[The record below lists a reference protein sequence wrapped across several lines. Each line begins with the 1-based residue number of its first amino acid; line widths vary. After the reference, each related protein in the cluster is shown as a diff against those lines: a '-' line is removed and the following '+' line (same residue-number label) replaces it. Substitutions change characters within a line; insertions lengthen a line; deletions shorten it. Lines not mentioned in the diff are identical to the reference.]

1 MSFYWKILLL
11 IVIFEAI
18 KNNSINI
25 NLLINYEIYMAQLT
39 ENIKNLKERLTP
51 LLIKIGYNLL
61 YSFSVCQIEF
71 NKIKNIIEPKWKLL
85 FRFCYKY
92 LKDKDLILE
101 PKKKILILLDNDG
114 NNISSMILSN
124 RDAILFL
131 ETSCRDKY
139 LGNSSLI
146 LFDKNY
152 ETGCINHV
160 FYEKIPTSFD
170 YKVSNVTF
178 MAIELE
184 HDDKTHVINLK
195 DNTNN
200 YYIVNNSL
208 NKNFFKYYI
217 KNVLKSDINNDNFD
231 YKVTIIDHNVKI
243 ITLLPHQYILIE
255 EHNYKIYPDENEN
268 ITYIIENII
277 TNVHKSDSDKSYDFV
292 KLENN

>member
-101 PKKKILILLDNDG
+101 TKKK
-114 NNISSMILSN
+114 NI
-124 RDAILFL
+124 
-131 ETSCRDKY
+131 
-139 LGNSSLI
+139 
-146 LFDKNY
+146 
-152 ETGCINHV
+152 
-160 FYEKIPTSFD
+160 
-170 YKVSNVTF
+170 
-178 MAIELE
+178 
-184 HDDKTHVINLK
+184 
-195 DNTNN
+195 
-200 YYIVNNSL
+200 
-208 NKNFFKYYI
+208 NFI
-217 KNVLKSDINNDNFD
+217 R
-231 YKVTIIDHNVKI
+231 
-243 ITLLPHQYILIE
+243 
-255 EHNYKIYPDENEN
+255 
-268 ITYIIENII
+268 
-277 TNVHKSDSDKSYDFV
+277 
-292 KLENN
+292 